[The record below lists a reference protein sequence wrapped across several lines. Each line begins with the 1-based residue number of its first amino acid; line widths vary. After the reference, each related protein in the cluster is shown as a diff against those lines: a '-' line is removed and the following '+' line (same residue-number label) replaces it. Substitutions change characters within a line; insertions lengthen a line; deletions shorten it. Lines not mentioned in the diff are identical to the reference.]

1 MLTSPACNMLAS
13 SSPLS
18 PLFELYLYTGPPPRD
33 SSGATPL
40 MAACG
45 RRDLEMSIPV
55 VQLLLERGA
64 NAAHQAS
71 PSSLLGEGILCSRLG
86 LSRDTPI
93 KNAASQP
100 ALLRLLTDAGATMDA
115 HIVVYAVEDWCDK
128 IAGHLGEAWASETG
142 LTEIERAVDF
152 GDDDVAFTITPP
164 CELGAARVAQK
175 VADILSCE
183 GGGDDDGGET
193 KGDAAT
199 TNEADSTQLSLGT
212 NPFTAFFSQIAAA
225 LQEVL
230 DLGGDVNAPDK
241 TGKKRDGM
249 HSLDAVSKPNN
260 RRGIGCC
267 LFRQSPHL

>member
-1 MLTSPACNMLAS
+1 
-13 SSPLS
+13 
-18 PLFELYLYTGPPPRD
+18 
-33 SSGATPL
+33 

-100 ALLRLLTDAGATMDA
+100 ELLRLLTDAGAVMDA
-115 HIVVYAVEDWCDK
+115 HVVAYAVEDWCDE
-128 IAGHLGEAWASETG
+128 IAGHLGEVWAPETG

-175 VADILSCE
+175 VADILSCIFSCE
-183 GGGDDDGGET
+183 SGGGANGGGET
-193 KGDAAT
+193 KGDAAA
-199 TNEADSTQLSLGT
+199 TNEAESTQLSLDA
-212 NPFTAFFSQIAAA
+212 NPLAACSSQIVDA

-230 DLGGDVNAPDK
+230 DMGGNVNAPDT
-241 TGKKRDGM
+241 TGTKIDK
-249 HSLDAVSKPNN
+249 AFP
-260 RRGIGCC
+260 
-267 LFRQSPHL
+267 